1 MDMKNLIALVLCI
14 LMFFSVNAKNDP
26 KSLYVSKV
34 ENKVVVGPLA
44 GNSKLTFGVKNI
56 LEELVSENY
65 ALSSVKEEADYSLEV
80 EVIYLDVEQTNSNIS
95 LFHKDENAVI
105 ISLKGLLVQNGKVI
119 RTKTATEK
127 SSEISMSTL
136 MISEAGGFNQQSLRN
151 ALKKASVSLVTKLL
165 DKL

>member
-1 MDMKNLIALVLCI
+1 MKIISLAILLSLGTFVL
-14 LMFFSVNAKNDP
+14 SAQDEQ
-26 KSLYVSKV
+26 KSLYVGKV

-44 GNSKLTFGVKNI
+44 GNDKLIFGVKNI

-65 ALSSVKEEADYSLEV
+65 SLSSKEQEADYTLAV
-80 EVIYLDVEQTNSNIS
+80 EVIYLDVEQTNTSIS
-95 LFHKDENAVI
+95 VFHKDENAVI
-105 ISLKGLLVQNGKVI
+105 ISLKGQLLKNGKVI

-136 MISEAGGFNQQSLRN
+136 LISETGGFNQQSLRN
-151 ALKKASVSLVTKLL
+151 ALKKASVSLVNKLL

>member
-1 MDMKNLIALVLCI
+1 MNMKLLVAFLLSIIPLCSIQAQDNPKI
-14 LMFFSVNAKNDP
+14 LFIGKVN
-26 KSLYVSKV
+26 
-34 ENKVVVGPLA
+34 NKVVVGPLA

-56 LEELVSENY
+56 LEELVSESY
-65 ALSSVKEEADYSLEV
+65 SLSSNKEEADYSIEV
-80 EVIYLDVEQTNSNIS
+80 EVIYLDVEQVNSNIS
-95 LFHKDENAVI
+95 VFHKDENSVI
-105 ISLKGLLVQNGKVI
+105 ITLKGQIVQKGKVI

-136 MISEAGGFNQQSLRN
+136 LISEAGSFNQQSLRN

>member
-1 MDMKNLIALVLCI
+1 MKLLVAFLLSIVPLCAI
-14 LMFFSVNAKNDP
+14 QAQSQS
-26 KSLYVSKV
+26 KSLFVGKV
-34 ENKVVVGPLA
+34 DNKVVVGPLA

-65 ALSSVKEEADYSLEV
+65 SLSSSREEADYSLDV
-80 EVIYLDVEQTNSNIS
+80 EVIYLDVEQVNSNIS
-95 LFHKDENAVI
+95 VFHKDENSVI
-105 ISLKGLLVQNGKVI
+105 ITLKGQLLQKGKVL

>member
-1 MDMKNLIALVLCI
+1 MSLGTFVL
-14 LMFFSVNAKNDP
+14 AAQDEQ
-26 KSLYVSKV
+26 KSLYVGKV

-44 GNSKLTFGVKNI
+44 GNDKLIFGVKNI

-65 ALSSVKEEADYSLEV
+65 SLSSKEQEADYTLAV
-80 EVIYLDVEQTNSNIS
+80 EVVYLDVEQTNTSIS
-95 LFHKDENAVI
+95 VFHKDENAVI
-105 ISLKGLLVQNGKVI
+105 ISLKGQLLKNGKVI

-136 MISEAGGFNQQSLRN
+136 LISETGGFNQQSLRN
-151 ALKKASVSLVTKLL
+151 ALKKASVSLVNKLL

>member
-1 MDMKNLIALVLCI
+1 MKILITLVFCI
-14 LMFFSVNAKNDP
+14 LTSFSLIAKNDP
-26 KSLYVSKV
+26 KSLYVGKV

-65 ALSSVKEEADYSLEV
+65 ALSSNKDEADYSLEV

>member
-1 MDMKNLIALVLCI
+1 MKIITLTILMSLFTFVLIAQ
-14 LMFFSVNAKNDP
+14 NEQ
-26 KSLYVSKV
+26 KSLYVGKV

-44 GNSKLTFGVKNI
+44 GNGKLIFGVKNI

-65 ALSSVKEEADYSLEV
+65 SLSSKEQEADYSLAV
-80 EVIYLDVEQTNSNIS
+80 EVIYLDVEQTNTSIS
-95 LFHKDENAVI
+95 VFHKDENAVI
-105 ISLKGLLVQNGKVI
+105 ISLKGQLLKNGKVI

-136 MISEAGGFNQQSLRN
+136 LISETGGFNQQSLRN
-151 ALKKASVSLVTKLL
+151 ALKKASVSLVNKLL

>member
-1 MDMKNLIALVLCI
+1 MKIITLTILMSLFTFVLIAQ
-14 LMFFSVNAKNDP
+14 NEQ
-26 KSLYVSKV
+26 KSLYVGKV

-44 GNSKLTFGVKNI
+44 GNDKLIFGVKNI

-65 ALSSVKEEADYSLEV
+65 SLSSKEQEADYSLAV
-80 EVIYLDVEQTNSNIS
+80 EVIYLDVEQTNTSIS
-95 LFHKDENAVI
+95 VFHKDENAVI
-105 ISLKGLLVQNGKVI
+105 ISLKGQLLKNGKVI

-136 MISEAGGFNQQSLRN
+136 LISETGGFNQQSLRN
-151 ALKKASVSLVTKLL
+151 ALKKASVSLVNKLL

>member
-1 MDMKNLIALVLCI
+1 MKIISLAILLSLGTFVL
-14 LMFFSVNAKNDP
+14 AAQDEQ
-26 KSLYVSKV
+26 KSLYVGKV

-44 GNSKLTFGVKNI
+44 GNDKLILGVKNI

-65 ALSSVKEEADYSLEV
+65 SLSSKEQEADYTLAV
-80 EVIYLDVEQTNSNIS
+80 EVIYLDVEQTNTSIS
-95 LFHKDENAVI
+95 VFHKDENAVI
-105 ISLKGLLVQNGKVI
+105 ISLKGQLLKNGKVI

-136 MISEAGGFNQQSLRN
+136 LISETGGFNQQSLRN
-151 ALKKASVSLVTKLL
+151 ALKKASVSLVNKLL

>member
-1 MDMKNLIALVLCI
+1 MSLFTFVLIAQ
-14 LMFFSVNAKNDP
+14 NEQ
-26 KSLYVSKV
+26 KSLYVGKV

-44 GNSKLTFGVKNI
+44 GNGKLIFGVKNI

-65 ALSSVKEEADYSLEV
+65 SLSSKEQEADYSLAV
-80 EVIYLDVEQTNSNIS
+80 EVIYLDVEQTNTSIS
-95 LFHKDENAVI
+95 VFHKDENAVI
-105 ISLKGLLVQNGKVI
+105 ISLKGQLLKNGKVI

-136 MISEAGGFNQQSLRN
+136 LISETGGFNQQSLRN
-151 ALKKASVSLVTKLL
+151 ALKKASVSLVNKLL